1 MDTGP
6 TTGDYELMKTRHAR
20 IGIIALMAMGWFVV
34 TALPTVAAE
43 PKPEAGEMPV
53 QRPLWE
59 PINKW
64 DRKAEDEFAAFVEQ
78 LGTVRARF
86 GCVKLHHC
94 LQKPEANMLWSE
106 EDRTLKVFSDC
117 ADVPY
122 TLRAYFAYKTKR
134 PFQWMRTIRGGRYK
148 IGNKPRTFADF
159 LAPDLRD
166 VRHFLARVSMYV
178 HSGFYRMHGNVEETD
193 TYAVDV
199 HRKSVRP
206 GTVYYDP
213 KGHVLIVY
221 KVEDNGVVR
230 LLDGHPD
237 NTLTRARFGEKF
249 ARGSARLGGGF
260 RNWRWYRLEKDDDD
274 RYRFVRETNAEIH
287 ARGGDHS
294 ETAQYKKSYKMEEY
308 WLNYFGWVRA
318 KLSKNGMRIKPVEE
332 FDELVESLC
341 SDVLDRVDA
350 VQIALDAGLHKKAQP
365 SALPD
370 NIYGTSGEW
379 ETYSTP
385 SRDARLKAAVRE
397 IHRFVTASLQ
407 MADDGDRRLVYDG
420 GARRL
425 LKDLTT
431 HWERLQ
437 RTEGCQFSYHNS
449 LGKAVAINIAGVLDR
464 LFAMSFDPYHCPE
477 LRWGAEPG
485 SPEYATCPQN
495 ATKVRWYSNEQ
506 KLRNRIE
513 RIYGQPTG
521 LDFGPATSPQIHVG
535 LQLVDLKTK
544 LNAKGKSAASLI
556 AGSGWKMPAHEETLD
571 QKECANRA
579 LKPSLQGDNP

>member
-1 MDTGP
+1 
-6 TTGDYELMKTRHAR
+6 MKTCHAR
-20 IGIIALMAMGWFVV
+20 TGIISLIAMCWVMV
-34 TALPTVAAE
+34 IAPPTLGAE
-43 PKPEAGEMPV
+43 PEVDAEKMIV

-64 DRKAEDEFAAFVEQ
+64 DRKAEEEFAAFVEQ

-148 IGNKPRTFADF
+148 IGNKPRTFANF

-178 HSGFYRMHGNVEETD
+178 HSGFYRMHGNVEDTD

-237 NTLTRARFGEKF
+237 NTLTRARFGDKF

-260 RNWRWYRLEKDDDD
+260 RNWRWYRLEKDDDE

-294 ETAQYKKSYKMEEY
+294 ETAQYKKSYKVEEY
-308 WLNYFGWVRA
+308 RLNYFAWVRA

-332 FDELVESLC
+332 FTELVESLC
-341 SDVLDRVDA
+341 SDVKDRVHA

-365 SALPD
+365 AALPD

-379 ETYSTP
+379 EIYSTP

-397 IHRFVTASLQ
+397 IHRFVIESLQ
-407 MADDGDRRLVYDG
+407 MAEAGDRRLVFDG
-420 GARRL
+420 DERRL
-425 LKDLTT
+425 LKELTVN
-431 HWERLQ
+431 WERLQ
-437 RTEGCQFSYHNS
+437 TVDSCQFSYRNS
-449 LGKAVAINIAGVLDR
+449 QGNSVALSIADVLDR
-464 LFAMSFDPYHCPE
+464 LFVLSFDPYHCPE
-477 LRWGAEPG
+477 LRWGAVPG
-485 SPEYATCPQN
+485 TPEYTTCPRN
-495 ATKVRWYSNEQ
+495 ATKVRWYENEQ

-513 RIYGQPTG
+513 RIYGKPTG

-535 LQLVDLKTK
+535 LQLAELAAK
-544 LNAKGKSAASLI
+544 LHQKAASAAPLI
-556 AGSGWKMPAHEETLD
+556 AGSGWAVPPVEGTLPA
-571 QKECANRA
+571 KECANDA
-579 LKPSLQGDNP
+579 PKPGLQVENP